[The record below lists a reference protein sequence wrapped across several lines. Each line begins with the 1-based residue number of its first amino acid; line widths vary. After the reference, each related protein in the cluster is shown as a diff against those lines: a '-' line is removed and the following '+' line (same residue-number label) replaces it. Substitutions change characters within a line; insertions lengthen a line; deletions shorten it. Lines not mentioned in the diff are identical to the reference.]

1 MRITLVALLATV
13 LAAAGCGEKTEAKKQ
28 SGPPATLIT
37 VTKAELRPLE
47 ITEEAVGTLE
57 NLVDPKIAAEVPGRI
72 VRVNG
77 SVGRIVKKGEML
89 AEIDPADYEIQTRAD
104 DAEVARLSALLANQ
118 ERVVER
124 QRELVKQNYISQN
137 AADDAIAQRNALR
150 ESLAAAR
157 ARAEAGKRS
166 LGKARVLSPID
177 GRVEVQIV
185 AVGDYVK
192 VGDPLFRLVGTT
204 QLRAHL
210 PFPESAAPRLRQG
223 QRVRLSSPLVPGKI
237 VEGEVNDI
245 KPTVTEASRALDV
258 IVRFT
263 TEDQTFLGGGTVN
276 GQVVTSVRPEVV
288 MVPEESVVLRPA
300 GKVVYVVADGKAT
313 QRPVETGYRSGG
325 LIEIAKGLA
334 AGETVAVDGAGFLTN
349 NAPIALP
356 RAKGEAGKAPD
367 AAKAGAA
374 AKL

>member
-13 LAAAGCGEKTEAKKQ
+13 LAAAGCGEKTEPKKQ
-28 SGPPATLIT
+28 GGPPATLIT
-37 VTKAELRPLE
+37 VTKAQARPLE
-47 ITEEAVGTLE
+47 VTEDAVGTLE
-57 NLVDPKIAAEVPGRI
+57 NLIDPKIAAEVAGRI

-77 SVGRIVKKGEML
+77 SVGRAVKKGEVL
-89 AEIDPADYEIQTRAD
+89 AELDPADFEIQIRAD
-104 DAEVARLSALLANQ
+104 QAEVARLSALLANQ

-124 QRELVKQNYISQN
+124 QTELVKRNFISQN

-157 ARAEAGKRS
+157 AKAEAGKRS
-166 LGKARVLSPID
+166 LGKARVVSPID

-223 QRVRLSSPLVPGKI
+223 QKARLSSPLVPGKV
-237 VEGEVNDI
+237 VEGEVSDI
-245 KPTVTEASRALDV
+245 KPTVTETSRALDV

-276 GQVVTSVRPEVV
+276 GQVVTLTKPDVV

-300 GKVVYVVADGKAT
+300 GKVVYVVADGKAM
-313 QRPVETGYRSGG
+313 QRPVETGYRKGG
-325 LIEIAKGLA
+325 WIEISKGLA

-349 NAPIALP
+349 NAPVALP
-356 RAKGEAGKAPD
+356 RGKGDAGKAPD
-367 AAKAGAA
+367 RGKAGEA

>member
-1 MRITLVALLATV
+1 MRITLVALAALLLAV
-13 LAAAGCGEKTEAKKQ
+13 AGCGEKPEPKKQ
-28 SGPPATLIT
+28 GGPPATLIT

-57 NLVDPKIAAEVPGRI
+57 NLVDPKIAAEVAGRI

-77 SVGRIVKKGEML
+77 SVGRQVKKGEVI
-89 AEIDPADYEIQTRAD
+89 AEIDPADFEIQTRAD
-104 DAEVARLSALLANQ
+104 GAEVARLSALLANQ

-124 QRELVKQNYISQN
+124 QTELVKRNFISQN

-157 ARAEAGKRS
+157 AKAEAGKRS
-166 LGKARVLSPID
+166 LGKARVVSPID

-204 QLRAHL
+204 LLRAHL
-210 PFPESAAPRLRQG
+210 PFPESTAPRLKQG
-223 QRVRLSSPLVPGKI
+223 QKVRLSSPLAPGKV
-237 VEGEVNDI
+237 VEGEVSDI
-245 KPTVTEASRALDV
+245 KPTVTETSRALDV
-258 IVRFT
+258 IVRFV

-300 GKVVYVVADGKAT
+300 GKVVYVVADGKAV
-313 QRPVETGYRSGG
+313 QRPVETGYRKGG

-334 AGETVAVDGAGFLTN
+334 AGETVAVDGAGFLTH
-349 NAPIALP
+349 NAPVALP
-356 RAKGEAGKAPD
+356 RARGEAGKAPD
-367 AAKAGAA
+367 AGKAGEA

>member
-13 LAAAGCGEKTEAKKQ
+13 LAATGCGEKTEAKKQ

-157 ARAEAGKRS
+157 ARGEAGKRS

-204 QLRAHL
+204 ELRAHL

-223 QRVRLSSPLVPGKI
+223 QRVRLSSPLVPGKV

-245 KPTVTEASRALDV
+245 RPTVTEASRALDV

-325 LIEIAKGLA
+325 LIEIAKGLP

>member
-204 QLRAHL
+204 ELRAHL